1 MAENLVQFF
10 IEHLGGLISKELI
23 VFVISLFP
31 ILELRGGI
39 IAAYAMG
46 IDLLPAFAISY
57 IGNILPIP
65 FILMLITAIFR
76 LLKKTPMHSIV
87 EKIEKKALSKS
98 DQIEKYGY
106 LGLFLFVAIPL
117 PGTGGWTGALLA
129 VLLNMNRKKSFLVIA
144 LGVFTAGII
153 VSIFSFGLLKAI
165 GIG

>member
-65 FILMLITAIFR
+65 FILILITAIFR

-98 DQIEKYGY
+98 DHVVIDTFSEGHLNSLLLIFIAKGI
-106 LGLFLFVAIPL
+106 LSSAI
-117 PGTGGWTGALLA
+117 
-129 VLLNMNRKKSFLVIA
+129 
-144 LGVFTAGII
+144 
-153 VSIFSFGLLKAI
+153 
-165 GIG
+165 